1 MIVPSTMPKSE
12 YTLFSGGAVGA
23 ESEFGHCAEQH
34 AIAEVNFTFSGHEAV
49 RQRGLHP
56 LTADELNQGN
66 ATLLAIARHIH
77 RHLPENEPSRS
88 LLLSIWHQVH
98 HGEAVFVI
106 GRIQG
111 DGTVT
116 GGTGWGAEY
125 AKQCNKPLYVFD
137 QGRDAWY
144 RWGNGDWEPEG
155 APVVGAANFTG
166 TGTRYLEANGKAAI
180 SALFARSFGAPKLP
194 LTPRLPTRPPPNL
207 EA

>member
-1 MIVPSTMPKSE
+1 MLGASTMPTSE
-12 YTLFSGGAVGA
+12 HTLFSGGAEGA
-23 ESEFGHCAEQH
+23 ESEFGQCAEQH
-34 AIAEVNFTFSGHEAV
+34 AVVEVNFTFPGHEV
-49 RQRGLHP
+49 SRQRGLQL
-56 LTADELNQGN
+56 LTPDELSQGN
-66 ATLLAIARHIH
+66 ATLVAIARDIH
-77 RHLPENEPSRS
+77 RHLPDNELSRF

-98 HGEAVFVI
+98 HGEAVFVV

-137 QGRDAWY
+137 QSRDAWY

-155 APVVGAANFTG
+155 APVVATAHFTG

-180 SALFARSFGAPKLP
+180 GALFARSFGAARSQPVTRSL
-194 LTPRLPTRPPPNL
+194 TRPPPNL